1 MILSGIYLYFT
12 SILIIKQRAQKQI
25 LYDKIYPPL
34 IKKDENIDPRSV
46 YQLLEQYPETD
57 QEIFYE
63 KNPTS
68 LSSALEAFNFQGR
81 LDSNENL
88 LSLFL

>member
-1 MILSGIYLYFT
+1 MC
-12 SILIIKQRAQKQI
+12 
-25 LYDKIYPPL
+25 PPL
-34 IKKDENIDPRSV
+34 IKKDENIDPSKRSV

-63 KNPTS
+63 KNSTS
-68 LSSALEAFNFQGR
+68 LSSGLEVFNFQGR
-81 LDSNENL
+81 LDSNQNL